1 MIRFALVGCGGM
13 ANWHAQMLQK
23 ISDCKVV
30 ALCDTV
36 KSHTET
42 FKRNYFHD
50 AAEFESYDALLASDM
65 GIDAVVLV
73 TPHTLHYPQAKAAL
87 ERGKHVLVEKPMVTH
102 SEHAYDLWHTVK
114 RTGRQLGIT
123 FQAPYTAEYQAIKRL
138 RDSGELGRIQLIQG
152 WLAQGW
158 LKATAN
164 TWRQKPELS
173 GGGQMYDSGAHVLN
187 GIMWIMNEPV
197 VEVSCMYDTCGSPV
211 DINGVAIMKFASGAM
226 GSVCLGGNSPGWDVG
241 VQVQSEHMQLRTG
254 PHGGWLECK
263 KQGKHFYPVVPW
275 SDMPSA
281 FSPHLNFVN
290 ALLGRE
296 ELQAPVRYGV
306 LLSALMDAMY
316 ESAAKHAPVAVKP
329 VPDSV

>member
-23 ISDCKVV
+23 IGDCKVV

-42 FKRNYFHD
+42 FKRTYFND
-50 AAEFESYDALLASDM
+50 AVEFDSYDALLASDT

-73 TPHTLHYPQAKAAL
+73 TPHTLHYPQARAAL

-102 SEHAYDLWHTVK
+102 SDHAYDLWRTVK
-114 RTGRQLGIT
+114 RTGKHLGIT

-138 RDSGELGRIQLIQG
+138 RDSGELGKVQLIQG

-164 TWRQKPELS
+164 TWRQQPELS

-197 VEVSCMYDTCGSPV
+197 VEVCCMYDTCGSPV
-211 DINGVAIMKFASGAM
+211 DINGVAIMRFAGGAM
-226 GSVCLGGNSPGWDVG
+226 GSVAIGGNCPNWDVAIS
-241 VQVQSEHMQLRTG
+241 VQTDTMSLRTG
-254 PHGGWLECK
+254 PHGAFLEANRLGRK
-263 KQGKHFYPVVPW
+263 FYPPVPF
-275 SDMPSA
+275 SDEPA
-281 FSPHLNFVN
+281 TFTPVRNF
-290 ALLGRE
+290 ADAILGHAR
-296 ELQAPVRYGV
+296 LQAPARSGV

-316 ESAAKHAPVAVKP
+316 QSAAEQKPVRVNP
-329 VPDSV
+329 VPDDL